1 MAGRTD
7 PDMLGGRWRAV
18 TQQGREGHLG
28 TQMDHRA
35 SLGVS
40 SRKNNLTFQND
51 IDELIY
57 KIGRDSQ
64 T

>member
-1 MAGRTD
+1 
-7 PDMLGGRWRAV
+7 MLGGRWRAV